1 MPVLNVYV
9 GSAKIALTL
18 FGASKVED
26 ERLIVRSAKLLVA
39 SSRSSCWILDDPLS
53 FFLSLSFSFTVASIS
68 GGLSYLTG
76 GIGLAL
82 ASFFFLEF
90 GLAF

>member
-53 FFLSLSFSFTVASIS
+53 SFLFRLVSQSP
-68 GGLSYLTG
+68 
-76 GIGLAL
+76 AL
-82 ASFFFLEF
+82 VVDFHI
-90 GLAF
+90 